1 MRFCA
6 EIIIQG
12 VVQGVGY
19 RYYTIQEAK
28 RLDLVGHVGN
38 LANGDVK
45 VIVEGERSLILTLL
59 KNLRIGPSF
68 SHVTNIK
75 VDWRKAQNNFTSFSL
90 ANFS

>member
-1 MRFCA
+1 MRLCA

-12 VVQGVGY
+12 VVQGVGF

-28 RLDLVGHVGN
+28 SLDLVGHVGN

-45 VIVEGERSLILTLL
+45 VVVEGERSLILTLI

-68 SHVTNIK
+68 SHVANIK
-75 VDWRKAQNNFTSFSL
+75 VDWRKAQNNFTNFSI